1 MSKKKKTPELLRAQ
15 RRGTFLTDKELNKE
29 GFAIQ
34 GGKFRVRRRH
44 EPIKITNPKAQG
56 RARATYGADSEEY
69 TKAAL
74 QNTLETKR
82 GRHMHKERRFA
93 HGGYLIPRDREHYE
107 KQREKTKKAGK
118 ARRKKRKPR
127 GYASKS

>member
-1 MSKKKKTPELLRAQ
+1 MSKKKKIPGLLRAQ

-34 GGKFRVRRRH
+34 GGKFRVRKRH
-44 EPIKITNPKAQG
+44 EPVKITNPKAQG
-56 RARATYGADSEEY
+56 RARAKHGADSDQY
-69 TKAAL
+69 RKAAL
-74 QNTLETKR
+74 ESTLETNR
-82 GRHMHKERRFA
+82 GRGMHKERDFA
-93 HGGYLIPRDREHYE
+93 HGNYLIPRDRERYE
-107 KQREKTKKAGK
+107 KMRAKTKKAGK